1 MSNRDRTVGVLAKH
15 RPRTQPSGGACACGW
30 AERPYGS
37 ALWLEN
43 EWERHVTDALV
54 AAGLIHVGQRFC
66 TKVANCRMA
75 DGHANGCVRT

>member
-1 MSNRDRTVGVLAKH
+1 MSNRDRAAEVLHDAD
-15 RPRTQPSGGACACGW
+15 W
-30 AERPYGS
+30 AHQWGTDTCRLTPCQEEARNR
-37 ALWLEN
+37 A
-43 EWERHVTDALV
+43 DALV